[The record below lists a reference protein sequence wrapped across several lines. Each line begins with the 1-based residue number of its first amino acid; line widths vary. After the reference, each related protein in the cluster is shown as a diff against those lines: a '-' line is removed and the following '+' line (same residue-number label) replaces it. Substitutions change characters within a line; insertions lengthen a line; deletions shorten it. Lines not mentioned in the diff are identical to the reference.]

1 MAKIEELLD
10 NGREVRRLLGGTPRE
25 IDVMVLER
33 TSQVLSTF
41 LGHVRGVA
49 ATTAEAFVKATD
61 TARNLHGSSSAD
73 SIDRRSLAEAKMWH
87 ALNVC
92 FENHARVGLACMPLV
107 ITLRILAWGVAAYN
121 VLLSPANPHRERQ
134 AILRHAKMLLHQSS
148 AAARTQP
155 DANTEELNKL
165 LLDYWVRRLL
175 NLGDD
180 VRVDL
185 SFIDISNETAAHDLR
200 ESQALLPLTSLQAVE
215 QQGLWLPHP
224 ATRPRDT
231 FRPLATSVLG
241 PVTAPSMSLGQYF
254 GRGY

>member
-1 MAKIEELLD
+1 
-10 NGREVRRLLGGTPRE
+10 
-25 IDVMVLER
+25 MVLER

-41 LGHVRGVA
+41 LGHVHGVA
-49 ATTAEAFVKATD
+49 ATTAEVFVKATD

-175 NLGDD
+175 DLGDD

-224 ATRPRDT
+224 ASRPRDT

-241 PVTAPSMSLGQYF
+241 PVPAPSMSLGQYF
-254 GRGY
+254 GRGF